1 MRLLKGLGSLALMV
15 FVLVGVPTLLWL
27 LGGNPLP
34 TELPSMDLLTKP
46 TEIGL
51 FISVATFVGWFA
63 WATLAWAIL
72 VEIYAAL
79 RGVTIRPPKAL
90 EWQHGSARNLVGGVM
105 LLGAIGSQIGGTAI
119 AGAAPASGPELTGT
133 QYVAGQDSAIQS
145 STATDVSPTASKPA
159 QPSKPVSITTESGD
173 TLWDLAEKHLGDGH
187 RWTEIRDL
195 NESVADSVFL
205 PVGATLTLP
214 AVATNPAPGQ
224 ITVVEGDCLWDLAE
238 KHLGDGHR
246 WTEIRDANPD
256 TVHGQGSLIYIGSH
270 LTIRDIAAT
279 TQDASPTTPE
289 VPEQDA
295 AEAVPE
301 QQLDE
306 PTVDATLPEERT
318 EQSEPKDSA
327 GRHGLNAEVEQNPE
341 PALPLEQSAPSAEE
355 SEGAGTAAGE
365 RAAVDRDGRH
375 AESAQST
382 PADPAPAPSA
392 EEAPEQSF
400 PSAEESPEQ
409 SSPSAEESE
418 GAGTAAGERAAVD
431 RDGRHAESAPAEPAH
446 EQPEEATATGEV
458 EPGVSHDPPV
468 EVSES
473 PTPEPAP
480 AEGGDLAQSAEDQV
494 AQILGALESG
504 DAGEQSQ
511 ELPPPP
517 PPAAELPSADS
528 SPTPP
533 DPDQAPTPSPENP
546 ASKQASKPSAEAP
559 AIEVVPV
566 EPQTEAAPGS
576 REAEKIAEQ
585 AAAAA
590 AEYGLGAPRAVTP
603 PSPAT
608 PTHAPQSVVVA
619 EPAPAATTLDERTSR
634 IAGLSVVALLGLI
647 SVLQVYRRRQQHDRR
662 RGEAIALPVADAGEV
677 LTEANASVDPVV
689 LSDVDRVLRH
699 LDDSTRYLDSVP
711 RIVGV
716 TVTGQ
721 SVDVAVAADL
731 DLPEPWSLVEGAWSV
746 EPRSLPDAPH
756 SLVSPWPSLVPV
768 GTTPAGDP
776 FLLNLE
782 DVGSLAVSAQEPDLA
797 RHIMQAMAV
806 ELAVSPISD
815 GDLHVHLVGLAEDLP
830 AAIDSGRLER
840 CDDID
845 ELLDRMEKQKR
856 EHETALAADGLDSAD
871 HARRA
876 WSNSDFTAPH
886 VVLCATE
893 LSEEQLSRLGEL
905 THSPRFA
912 AAAVTSQ
919 PQPVAGG
926 WVLDVAN
933 ASAARLHTGDGG
945 GLEIVPAPLTDRDLA
960 AVVSVLET
968 AQRPSVP
975 VTVPTED
982 DVLEETNA
990 DQQRESGFGGID
1002 PLETVPVS
1010 LEGMWAA
1017 EEVENSLV
1025 DTAPMP
1031 RLVDPLTEAATG
1043 TGAETEEATLASSAS
1058 PATEAS
1064 HIWLHLLGEPK
1075 ITPIGGQEAP
1085 SSREARLTELAML
1098 LHLEGELT
1106 HTQIDER
1113 LWPRDP
1119 HDRITDPSERA
1130 RRMKDRRQQF
1140 FSRLRAWMGETSEG
1154 EEAFPK
1160 VGGRH
1165 SDVRYHLHSEVTSDW
1180 QRWCQLVPRLAY
1192 EASTEDLA
1200 EAMALV
1206 RGTPLA
1212 RPSARVTTYGW
1223 ADDHRQNMI
1232 SRLTDAAEE
1241 LAARQITEGS
1251 VAAALKT
1258 ALLGLDVCTAR
1269 EGLWRMAIISTHG
1282 LGGPSSREQTQ
1293 QLIDRM
1299 LTEMTELEVE
1309 LETETTELL
1318 AHLDQLHTDTGDPL
1332 YEISAEAS

>member
-15 FVLVGVPTLLWL
+15 FVLVGVPSLLWL

-34 TELPSMDLLTKP
+34 AELPSMDLLTKP

-51 FISVATFVGWFA
+51 FISVATFVGWVA
-63 WATLAWAIL
+63 WATLAWAIV

-90 EWQHGSARNLVGGVM
+90 EWQHGSARSLVGGVM

-119 AGAAPASGPELTGT
+119 AGAAPASGPELTGS
-133 QYVAGQDSAIQS
+133 QYVAGQDSASQPS
-145 STATDVSPTASKPA
+145 SATDVSPTASKPA

-195 NESVADSVFL
+195 NESVADSLFL
-205 PVGATLTLP
+205 PVGATLSLP
-214 AVATNPAPGQ
+214 AVATSPAPGQ

-238 KHLGDGHR
+238 KHLGDAHR

-279 TQDASPTTPE
+279 TQDAPSATS
-289 VPEQDA
+289 DA
-295 AEAVPE
+295 PAHDSAEAVPE
-301 QQLDE
+301 QNLDE
-306 PTVDATLPEERT
+306 PAVDTTLPEERT
-318 EQSEPKDSA
+318 EEADTKDA
-327 GRHGLNAEVEQNPE
+327 TDRHGLNAEGEQNPE
-341 PALPLEQSAPSAEE
+341 PTLPFEQPAPSAEE
-355 SEGAGTAAGE
+355 SEGAGE
-365 RAAVDRDGRH
+365 
-375 AESAQST
+375 
-382 PADPAPAPSA
+382 
-392 EEAPEQSF
+392 
-400 PSAEESPEQ
+400 
-409 SSPSAEESE
+409 
-418 GAGTAAGERAAVD
+418 AAGERAAVD
-431 RDGRHAESAPAEPAH
+431 RDGRHAESAPAEPTQ
-446 EQPEEATATGEV
+446 EQSKEAADTGGV
-458 EPGVSHDPPV
+458 EPGDSHDPSV
-468 EVSES
+468 EALES
-473 PTPEPAP
+473 PTPEPVP

-494 AQILGALESG
+494 ARILGALESG
-504 DAGEQSQ
+504 DTDEQSQ

-517 PPAAELPSADS
+517 PVVEQPSADP

-533 DPDQAPTPSPENP
+533 DPDQAPTPSPE
-546 ASKQASKPSAEAP
+546 AP

-566 EPQTEAAPGS
+566 EPQAEAAPGS
-576 REAEKIAEQ
+576 PEAEKIAEQ

-590 AEYGLGAPRAVTP
+590 AEYGLGATRAVTP

-608 PTHAPQSVVVA
+608 PTHAPQSVLVA
-619 EPAPAATTLDERTSR
+619 EPAPAASTLDEQTSR

-662 RGEAIALPVADAGEV
+662 RGEAIALPVADAAEV

-699 LDDSTRYLDSVP
+699 LDDSTRHLDSVP

-782 DVGSLAVSAQEPDLA
+782 DVGSLAVSAQDPDLA

-815 GDLHVHLVGLAEDLP
+815 GDLHVHLVGLAEGLP

-845 ELLDRMEKQKR
+845 ELLDRLERQKR
-856 EHETALAADGLDSAD
+856 EHETALAADSLDSAA

-876 WSNSDFTAPH
+876 WFSSDFTAPH
-886 VVLCATE
+886 VVLCANE
-893 LSEEQLSRLGEL
+893 LSEEQLQRLGEL
-905 THSPRFA
+905 TRSPRFA

-926 WVLDVAN
+926 WVLDVAD
-933 ASAARLHTGDGG
+933 ASAAQLHTGEGG

-960 AVVSVLET
+960 AVVDVLET

-975 VTVPTED
+975 ATAPTED
-982 DVLEETNA
+982 DAQEGALSDEQK
-990 DQQRESGFGGID
+990 DSGLGGID

-1010 LEGMWAA
+1010 FEGMWAA
-1017 EEVENSLV
+1017 EEVETSLV
-1025 DTAPMP
+1025 DTTPMP

-1043 TGAETEEATLASSAS
+1043 TGTETEEAALASSAS
-1058 PATEAS
+1058 PATEAP

-1075 ITPIGGQEAP
+1075 ITPLGGQKAP
-1085 SSREARLTELAML
+1085 NSREARLTELAML

-1119 HDRITDPSERA
+1119 HGRITDPSERA

-1140 FSRLRAWMGETSEG
+1140 FSRLRSWMGKTSDG

-1192 EASTEDLA
+1192 EASTEDLLA
-1200 EAMALV
+1200 AMALV

-1223 ADDHRQNMI
+1223 ADDHRQDMI

-1251 VAAALKT
+1251 VAAALET
-1258 ALLGLDVCTAR
+1258 ALLGLNVCTAR

-1332 YEISAEAS
+1332 YDISAEAS